1 MVEKIRNFFKAICLI
16 LKYGSDIVFDSLTKL
31 LGREIFQKMI
41 RKEITR
47 AKRYNSTLSL
57 VFVDID
63 NLKKVNDIKGHIEG
77 DKVII
82 VTARFLESCCRESD
96 YVFRYGGDEF
106 IILLTNTDSVGR
118 TSFEELLKGR
128 LKENSNLLFSFGGST
143 WNGENSEEFIEKAD
157 AEMYQQKKQKREK
170 KN

>member
-82 VTARFLESCCRESD
+82 GTARFLESCCRKSD

-106 IILLTNTDSVGR
+106 IILLTNTDSVER

-128 LKENSNLLFSFGGST
+128 LKESSNLLFSFGGST
-143 WNGENSEEFIEKAD
+143 WNGESSEEFIQKAD
-157 AEMYQQKKQKREK
+157 VKMYQQKRRKKRN

>member
-1 MVEKIRNFFKAICLI
+1 MKIISSLKAVYLVCR
-16 LKYGSDIVFDSLTKL
+16 YGPDIVFDSLTKL
-31 LGREIFQKMI
+31 LGREVFQKMTK
-41 RKEITR
+41 KEIAR

-77 DKVII
+77 DNVII
-82 VTARFLESCCRESD
+82 VTAKFLESCCRKSD